1 MSTDVSRRGFLRSGA
16 AVATLAATAR
26 GLALPGEEK
35 GKTAGSM
42 PRRKLGRTGAE
53 VPILNLGAGKPPD
66 TRLLNAA
73 YDEGV
78 RYFDTADCYGDG
90 ASEKVIG
97 EWFAKT
103 GHRKDVFLVT
113 KDHPKSPDEW
123 VAMIDKRL
131 KALQTDQVDLFFI
144 HALGD
149 IARLGNYGEAAEGG
163 KDWPKSAEWAAAA
176 QKMKDTGKIKLAG
189 FSAHCRPL
197 ECRIALLNNAAA
209 GGWVDAI
216 MVAADPHLIRTND
229 EFDKALDNCHKAGVG
244 LICMKEV
251 RGGLAHIKEDFPEFK
266 DKGLTPHT
274 AVLSAI
280 WSDGRFASICSH
292 MDNLKKL
299 KENAAAARNFKPL
312 TGDELGA
319 VHRMLR
325 DHRGSFCH
333 GCDGSCQRAAG
344 TQTAFADIA
353 RYLSYYEEDGRRDEA
368 RALFAAL
375 SPEQRDWSDADLAA
389 ASRACVGGLDMRDIL
404 TRAARKLA

>member
-1 MSTDVSRRGFLRSGA
+1 MSEELSRRGFLRSA
-16 AVATLAATAR
+16 AAAATLAAAVPSQTQAEDQAGQTAD
-26 GLALPGEEK
+26 A
-35 GKTAGSM
+35 M
-42 PRRKLGRTGAE
+42 PRRKLGRTGVE
-53 VPILNLGAGKPPD
+53 VPILNLGTGTPAD
-66 TRLLNAA
+66 ARLLNAA

-78 RYFDTADCYGDG
+78 RYFDTADCYANG
-90 ASEKVIG
+90 ASEKMIG
-97 EWFAKT
+97 EWFANT
-103 GHRKDVFLVT
+103 GRRNDVFLVT
-113 KDHPKSPDEW
+113 KDHPKTPDEW

-131 KALQTDQVDLFFI
+131 EVLRTEQVDLFFI

-149 IARLGNYGEAAEGG
+149 IAGLGNYGEAAEGG

-176 QKMKDTGKIKLAG
+176 RKMKKSGKIKLAG

-197 ECRIALLNNAAA
+197 EYRIALLNNAAA

-229 EFDKALDNCHKAGVG
+229 QFNKALDNCHEAGVG

-251 RGGLAHIKEDFPEFK
+251 RGGLAHIKDDFPEFK

-274 AVLSAI
+274 AVLSAV
-280 WSDGRFASICSH
+280 WSDGRFASICSL
-292 MDNLKKL
+292 MDNIKKL

-319 VHRMLR
+319 VCRMLQ
-325 DHRGSFCH
+325 DHRRTFCH

-353 RYLSYYEEDGRRDEA
+353 RYLSYYEEDGRRAEA

-375 SPEQRDWSDADLAA
+375 APQQRDWSRADLRA
-389 ASRACVGGLDMRDIL
+389 ASRACVNKLDFPDIL
-404 TRAARKLA
+404 TRAAEKLA